1 MRGTETILLVEDEEA
16 VRRLARVILER
27 GGYQVLEAENPEMAL
42 RMANDFE
49 GRIDL
54 LLSDVIMP
62 GSEGP
67 PLALRL
73 AQRRPSIRVLYM
85 SGYADEAI
93 TRLGVVVE
101 GTPFLQK
108 PFTPH
113 GLGRKVREVLD
124 APRPESAPAAADLN
138 TQG

>member
-1 MRGTETILLVEDEEA
+1 M
-16 VRRLARVILER
+16 ILER
-27 GGYQVLEAENPEMAL
+27 GGFRVLEAENPEIAL
-42 RMANDFE
+42 RLANDFE

-62 GSEGP
+62 GSQGP

-73 AQRRPSIRVLYM
+73 AQLRPSMRVLYM

-108 PFTPH
+108 PFTPLA
-113 GLGRKVREVLD
+113 LGRKVRDVLD
-124 APRPESAPAAADLN
+124 APRLEPASAADVN
-138 TQG
+138 TSG